1 MQGPG
6 AEAGRWRRMETCW
19 IDYTRSLRTLQADI
33 MLTGFSELMVYL
45 VEPSAIQ
52 GRIITTLLGQLGV
65 IQVHRFTSAAE
76 AMSGMH
82 GTVPS
87 LVISALYLPDMS
99 GTELVQSMRGDP
111 DLEHVP
117 FILVSSETRP
127 QVLDPVRQSGVC
139 GILPKPF
146 SEAQL
151 RRALRATLDYLDAD
165 SSLEHA
171 GIDLESLRV
180 LVVDDS
186 PSARRFIRR
195 VLENLGITHFLEAGN
210 GNEAVAVMAENMVD
224 LVVTDYNMPEMDGK
238 ALVDYIR
245 QKSWQNSVPVLM
257 VTSESDQGRLAAV
270 EEAGVSGICDK
281 PFEPSV
287 VKALLKKIL
296 QPD

>member
-1 MQGPG
+1 
-6 AEAGRWRRMETCW
+6 
-19 IDYTRSLRTLQADI
+19 
-33 MLTGFSELMVYL
+33 MLTGFSELIVCL

-52 GRIITTLLGQLGV
+52 GRIITGLLNQLGV
-65 IQVHRFTSAAE
+65 TQVQRCGSAAE
-76 AMSGMH
+76 AFALMREAA
-82 GTVPS
+82 PS
-87 LVISALYLPDMS
+87 VVISALYLPDMS
-99 GTELVQSMRGDP
+99 GTELVRAMRADP
-111 DLEHVP
+111 AFEHLP
-117 FILVSSETRP
+117 FILVSSETRA

-151 RRALRATLDYLDAD
+151 RRSLRSSLDYADEDA
-165 SSLEHA
+165 SLENE
-171 GIDLESLRV
+171 GIELEGLRV

-195 VLENLGITHFLEAGN
+195 VLENLGIKSFVEAEN
-210 GNEAVAVMAENMVD
+210 GLDAVAVMAENMVD

-245 QKSWQNSVPVLM
+245 QKSWQNSVPILM

-287 VKALLKKIL
+287 VKALLRKIL
-296 QPD
+296 RPD

>member
-1 MQGPG
+1 M
-6 AEAGRWRRMETCW
+6 
-19 IDYTRSLRTLQADI
+19 
-33 MLTGFSELMVYL
+33 YL

-52 GRIITTLLGQLGV
+52 GRIITTLLGRLGV
-65 IQVHRFTSAAE
+65 MQVHRFGSAGE
-76 AMSGMH
+76 ALSKMREVAPG
-82 GTVPS
+82 V
-87 LVISALYLPDMS
+87 VISALYLPDMS
-99 GTELVQSMRGDP
+99 GTELVLAMRGDA

-127 QVLDPVRQSGVC
+127 QVLEPVRQSGVC

-146 SEAQL
+146 SEDQL
-151 RRALRATLDYLDAD
+151 RKALRATLDYLDDDA
-165 SSLEHA
+165 SLENA
-171 GIDLESLRV
+171 GIELESLRV

-195 VLENLGITHFLEAGN
+195 VLENLGITHFVEAGN
-210 GNEAVAVMAENMVD
+210 GIEAIAVMAESMVD

-245 QKSWQNSVPVLM
+245 QKSWQASVPVLM

-281 PFEPSV
+281 PFDPAV

-296 QPD
+296 QPG